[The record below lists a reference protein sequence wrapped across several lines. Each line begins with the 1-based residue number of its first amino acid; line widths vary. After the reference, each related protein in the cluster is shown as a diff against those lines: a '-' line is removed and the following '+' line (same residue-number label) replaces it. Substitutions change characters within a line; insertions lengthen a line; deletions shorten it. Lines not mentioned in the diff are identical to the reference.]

1 MNWDRIAGNWQQLAG
16 AARQQWSSLAGD
28 GVGVVAALRQRS
40 LGRIRAG
47 YAVTRD
53 ANEKQ
58 LAEWLEQQHKV
69 DPIHK

>member
-16 AARQQWSSLAGD
+16 AARQRWSALAGD
-28 GVGVVAALRQRS
+28 DAGVVAGMRQRS
-40 LGRIRAG
+40 LGRIRAH
-47 YAVTRD
+47 YAVTSE

-58 LAEWLEQQHKV
+58 LAEWLERQHKV

>member
-16 AARQQWSSLAGD
+16 AARQQWGRLTGDAAGM
-28 GVGVVAALRQRS
+28 VAGLRQCS
-40 LGRIRAG
+40 LGRIKAD
-47 YAVTRD
+47 YAVTRQ

-58 LAEWLEQQHKV
+58 LAEWLERQHKV